1 MKILEIEALVS
12 AAKDEIEQKDKAILE
27 LAALLEVTNL
37 LRKWIM
43 F

>member
-37 LRKWIM
+37 LRIWIM